1 MPQKLHIGGQ
11 AHDTGLRQSG
21 VQIGQGLRTR
31 LPMHDEFGHHR
42 VVERADAVAFTYTI
56 VNANCTI
63 LVVMR
68 CHFETGAIRFAVH
81 LQHTGRRQE
90 VVVGVLSAYPRFDC
104 MAMHTQLVLL
114 QR

>member
-11 AHDTGLRQSG
+11 AHDTGLGQSG
-21 VQIGQGLRTR
+21 IEIGQR
-31 LPMHDEFGHHR
+31 LLTCLTMHDEFGNHR
-42 VVERADAVAFTYTI
+42 VVERTDAVTFTHTI
-56 VNANCTI
+56 VNANRAA

-68 CHFETGAIRFAVH
+68 CHFETGAIRFAIH

-90 VVVGVLSAYPRFDC
+90 VVVRVLSAYPRFDC